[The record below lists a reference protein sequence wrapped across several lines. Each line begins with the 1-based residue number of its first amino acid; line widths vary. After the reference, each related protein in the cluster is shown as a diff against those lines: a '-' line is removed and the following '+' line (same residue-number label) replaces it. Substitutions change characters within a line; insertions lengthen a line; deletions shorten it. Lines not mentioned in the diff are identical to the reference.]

1 VTEAEPVALIKEEA
15 DPESNDV
22 KVPVTEY
29 EAVALLDAVGEIVVE
44 EDGLVVVVEK
54 LEDETVTEADPVA
67 LIKEE
72 ADPESYDVIV
82 PVTVYE
88 SVALLDAV
96 GEIVV
101 DDDGLVVVVEKLED
115 ETVTEAEPVMLV
127 EAETEPES
135 DDVIVLETT
144 PDADELLDALGEIV
158 VNEDELGVV
167 VE

>member
-1 VTEAEPVALIKEEA
+1 MTEAE
-15 DPESNDV
+15 
-22 KVPVTEY
+22 
-29 EAVALLDAVGEIVVE
+29 
-44 EDGLVVVVEK
+44 
-54 LEDETVTEADPVA
+54 PVA

-88 SVALLDAV
+88 AVALLDAV
-96 GEIVV
+96 GDIVV

-115 ETVTEAEPVMLV
+115 ETVTEAEPVALV

-135 DDVIVLETT
+135 DDVIVLETM